1 LTWYTPG
8 HLVPTT
14 LRLFREKHPVLASAT
29 QLFLFPGRVD
39 QQTESVS
46 GREAEEFSFQLSR
59 CFSYA
64 LLRPYSFDIRTGI
77 AYFHLAEE
85 VRLQYACATRYASE
99 KYLFLDATKFRKEG
113 EAGYSVAEMLK
124 AADSVTIYTVSSIN
138 DDWLIKNFV
147 ALCDRVL
154 GNSPTAEELHKVDLK
169 TMRLRIAGRADA
181 PIQCVRQG
189 VMQVRNGDDGS

>member
-1 LTWYTPG
+1 
-8 HLVPTT
+8 VPTT

-124 AADSVTIYTVSSIN
+124 T
-138 DDWLIKNFV
+138 LIPSRSTR
-147 ALCDRVL
+147 CRRSMMI
-154 GNSPTAEELHKVDLK
+154 G
-169 TMRLRIAGRADA
+169 
-181 PIQCVRQG
+181 
-189 VMQVRNGDDGS
+189 

>member
-1 LTWYTPG
+1 
-8 HLVPTT
+8 
-14 LRLFREKHPVLASAT
+14 
-29 QLFLFPGRVD
+29 
-39 QQTESVS
+39 
-46 GREAEEFSFQLSR
+46 
-59 CFSYA
+59 
-64 LLRPYSFDIRTGI
+64 
-77 AYFHLAEE
+77 LAEE

-154 GNSPTAEELHKVDLK
+154 GNSPTAEELHKV
-169 TMRLRIAGRADA
+169 I
-181 PIQCVRQG
+181 
-189 VMQVRNGDDGS
+189 